1 MKAIKQILI
10 FLAFLTTSKVSQ
22 SQQLLTWNTFGNL
35 GTETTEAS
43 TTNDPNIL
51 TSNLTQGT
59 ITAAANGNRFGGSNW
74 FNTGNTAAGNTLS
87 EAVSGNDYIQFI
99 VTPNSGF
106 SFTPTSFTF
115 IWDRSGTGPQ
125 NVTLRSSADG
135 FTSDLGTLTAL
146 AGSTS
151 TVRTINITGLS
162 NITSATTF
170 RLYGY
175 GGTAAAGTGG
185 FDCASSLNN
194 VVLSGTTAAAGPI
207 LTATPTSISGLG
219 YISGN
224 GPSVAQ
230 SYSLDGSN
238 LTGDITVSAPTDFE
252 VSKLSAINGFANSVD
267 VSPTSGSITGSLIY
281 VRLKAGLTQNTYS
294 GNISHSGGGLTV
306 TPTVSLNG
314 AVSDFPGINV
324 NDVTHAEGNSGT
336 TTFSFTVSLS
346 SPAPVGGVSFDITSV
361 NNTATDPSD
370 FTAKTLTSQIIAE
383 GNSSYAFDILVNG
396 DTDLESTE
404 SFNVTISN
412 VSNATI
418 VDATGVGTVSN
429 DDAVITKISAIQG
442 TGVSTPL
449 TGSPTVTV
457 DAVVTGT
464 YQLPA
469 GSGQI
474 RGFFLQEETVDMDG
488 DGNTSEGLF
497 VFCNACT
504 TAVSEGQKVR
514 VTGTV
519 SEFNTVTQITSTSIS
534 VLNSGNNFSEL
545 TPASI
550 DLPIVGD
557 VNTYYEKIESMLV
570 SFTDNLTVSE
580 YFELSRYGQLELFEG
595 GRPRQFS
602 EANSPNVT
610 GYANHLDNLNR
621 RRVIIDDNNNVENR
635 SITLSDGSQS
645 EFFPVTNGG
654 LSQGTQGLDFFRGGD
669 VVNNLKGIL
678 HWSWA
683 GVTGTDAWR
692 IRPVTAYPATFTVAN
707 PRPATAPAVG
717 GTIKAASVNMLNYFT
732 TIDNTSSSST
742 GPCGPGGTLDCRGAD
757 SNAELIR
764 QRDRATTALCGLNA
778 HVYALGEV
786 ENTNLDALNDI
797 VNSLNTTCGSSN
809 PFAYVTTPGTS
820 IGTDAIRVAILYRTN
835 TLSPVGSALI
845 DNDAVHSRPPLA
857 QTFEVI
863 DAANAS
869 FGQKFTVVAN
879 HFKSKGSGGASGAD
893 LDANDGQGAYNAT
906 RTAQATRLVS
916 WVNSTVIPAAGD
928 PDVLLMG
935 DFNSYAKEDPI
946 TTITNAGYTDLESS
960 LLGANAYSYV
970 FDAQLGH
977 LDYALSSSS
986 LTPQI
991 TGIESWHIN
1000 ADESP
1005 LFDYNDDV
1013 KDVGEAAFEE
1023 KPNGSALTP
1032 ARTLY
1037 QAGTPY
1043 RASDHDPVLVGI
1055 NLGGTPCIL
1064 ARVIETTTYT
1074 DTQVVQAKNSIET
1087 LTDSVVIIEGSA
1099 NVTYDAQ
1106 KSITLNPGFQTKPN
1120 AVFKTQL
1127 VGCN

>member
-1 MKAIKQILI
+1 MIGQIS
-10 FLAFLTTSKVSQ
+10 LTNTTYSQ
-22 SQQLLTWNTFGNL
+22 
-35 GTETTEAS
+35 
-43 TTNDPNIL
+43 D
-51 TSNLTQGT
+51 
-59 ITAAANGNRFGGSNW
+59 
-74 FNTGNTAAGNTLS
+74 FNTLINTGSSSVLPSGWVILETGTATNVNGLYTAGTGS
-87 EAVSGNDYIQFI
+87 S
-99 VTPNSGF
+99 NSGDMY
-106 SFTPTSFTF
+106 SF
-115 IWDRSGTGPQ
+115 GA
-125 NVTLRSSADG
+125 SANTERAIG
-135 FTSDLGTLTAL
+135 GLLSGTLTPFIGSSYVNNSGGLISGLVINYTGEQWRLGATGRNDRLDFQYSLDATSLNTGTWIDFNAL
-146 AGSTS
+146 DFVAPNSTVTVGALDGNSTANKVVISGNISSLSISNGSTFWIRWTDLNAS
-151 TVRTINITGLS
+151 GSDDGLGVDDFS
-162 NITSATTF
+162 ISIISASPT
-170 RLYGY
+170 
-175 GGTAAAGTGG
+175 
-185 FDCASSLNN
+185 
-194 VVLSGTTAAAGPI
+194 
-207 LTATPTSISGLG
+207 LTATPTSITGLS

-224 GPSVAQ
+224 GPSAAQ
-230 SYSLDGSN
+230 SYTLDGSN
-238 LTGDITVSAPTDFE
+238 LTGVFTVTAPADFE
-252 VSKLSAINGFANSVD
+252 VSKLSATSGFLNSVD
-267 VSPTSGSITGSLIY
+267 VSPSSGLINQLIY
-281 VRLKAGLTQNTYS
+281 VRLKAGLLQNTYT
-294 GNISHSGGGLTV
+294 GNITHAGGGLTT
-306 TPTVSLNG
+306 TPSVGVSG
-314 AVSDFPGINV
+314 IVSDLPGISI
-324 NDVTHAEGNSGT
+324 NDVTQAEGNTGT
-336 TTFSFTVSLS
+336 SVFSFTVSLS
-346 SPAPVGGVSFDITSV
+346 SPAPAGGVSFDITSV
-361 NNTATDPSD
+361 NGTATDPSD
-370 FTAKTLTSQIIAE
+370 FTAKTLTSQLIPE
-383 GNSSYAFDILVNG
+383 GSSTYTFDILVNG
-396 DTDLESTE
+396 DTDVESTE

-412 VSNATI
+412 LTNATI
-418 VDATGVGTVSN
+418 VDGTGLGTVTN

-442 TGVSTPL
+442 SGVTTPL

-474 RGFFLQEETVDMDG
+474 RGFFLQEESVDMDT
-488 DGNTSEGLF
+488 DANTSEGLF

-514 VTGTV
+514 VTGAV
-519 SEFNTVTQITSTSIS
+519 SEFNTVTQISSTAI
-534 VLNSGNNFSEL
+534 VILDAGNNLSQL
-545 TPASI
+545 TPATI

-557 VNTYYEKIESMLV
+557 INTYYEKIESMLV
-570 SFTDNLTVSE
+570 TFSDNLTVSE

-602 EANSPNVT
+602 EANTPSVV
-610 GYANHLDNLNR
+610 GYASHLDNLNR
-621 RRVIIDDNNNVENR
+621 RRVIIDNNNNLENH
-635 SITLSDGSQS
+635 SITLPDGQQF

-654 LSQGTQGLDFFRGGD
+654 FSQGTQGLDFFRGGD
-669 VVNNLKGIL
+669 VLSNLKGVL

-692 IRPVTAYPATFTVAN
+692 IRPLVAYPASFTVAN

-732 TIDNTSSSST
+732 TIDNTSSSTT

-778 HVYALGEV
+778 HVYALGEI
-786 ENTNLDALNDI
+786 ENTNLNALNDI
-797 VNSLNTTCGSSN
+797 VSSLNAACGSTN
-809 PFAYVTTPGTS
+809 PFAFVTTAGTS

-845 DNDAVHSRPPLA
+845 DNDAIHSRPPLA

-893 LDANDGQGAYNAT
+893 LDANDGQGSYNAT
-906 RTAQATRLVS
+906 RTAQATRLIS
-916 WVNSTVIPAAGD
+916 WVNSTVIPAAID

-946 TTITNAGYTDLESS
+946 TTITNAGYTDLETS

-970 FDAQLGH
+970 FDAQVGH

-1013 KDVGEAAFEE
+1013 KDIGESAFEE
-1023 KPNGSALTP
+1023 KPNGASLTP

-1055 NLGGTPCIL
+1055 NLVGTPCVL
-1064 ARVIETTTYT
+1064 ARIISNTTYT
-1074 DTQVVQAKNSIET
+1074 DLQIIQAKNTIET
-1087 LTDSVVIIEGSA
+1087 LSG
-1099 NVTYDAQ
+1099 
-1106 KSITLNPGFQTKPN
+1106 
-1120 AVFKTQL
+1120 
-1127 VGCN
+1127 